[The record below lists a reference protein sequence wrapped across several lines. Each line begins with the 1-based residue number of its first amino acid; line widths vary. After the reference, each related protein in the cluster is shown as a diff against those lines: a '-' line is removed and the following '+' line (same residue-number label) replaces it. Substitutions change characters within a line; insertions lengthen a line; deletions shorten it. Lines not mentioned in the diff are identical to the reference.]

1 MKDIVRQANGHSDN
15 YYAEALLRIV
25 AREKAGSARFD
36 ACQTARQAAFD
47 RLGVSGADRMQF
59 YDGSGLSRKNYI
71 TPDFTVRFLS
81 AMAGTKSWQ
90 DFLGSL
96 PQAGSGTLASRL
108 RSAPESVRARVRMK
122 SGSMNGVRC
131 FSGYI
136 LSSDGKPENT
146 IVFSI
151 MTNNTVVPSSKIN
164 FIMDRIITL
173 LAQENGE

>member
-1 MKDIVRQANGHSDN
+1 
-15 YYAEALLRIV
+15 
-25 AREKAGSARFD
+25 
-36 ACQTARQAAFD
+36 
-47 RLGVSGADRMQF
+47 MQF
-59 YDGSGLSRKNYI
+59 YDGSGLSRKNYV
-71 TPDFTVRFLS
+71 TPDFTVRFLT
-81 AMAGTKSWQ
+81 AMTGTASFG
-90 DFLGSL
+90 DYLASL

-108 RSAPESVRARVRMK
+108 RSAPEAVRRRVRMK

-151 MTNNTVVPSSKIN
+151 MTNNTVVPSSKMN

-173 LAQENGE
+173 LAEEN